1 MSATLASYPSRSR
14 LSGVRAFTLV
24 EISVVVLIIGLVA
37 SIAVP
42 QIKKSVITARSETVI
57 NDMRVFSQ
65 AFEHYLQEKGDW
77 PPATSS
83 PGEYPS
89 GMEGYLSQS
98 NWSRRT
104 PIGGLYNWQN
114 QVRHS
119 GLKITAAIAISSA
132 EGNEVSSD
140 QLQLEDID
148 RRIDDGDLSTG
159 SFRLGFGNEP
169 IYIIEL

>member
-1 MSATLASYPSRSR
+1 MSVTHATLPCRSR
-14 LSGVRAFTLV
+14 LAGVRAFTLV
-24 EISVVVLIIGLVA
+24 EIAIVVLIIGLVA

-42 QIKKSVITARSETVI
+42 QIKKTIIAARSETVI

-65 AFEHYLQEKGDW
+65 SFEHYLQEKGDW
-77 PPATSS
+77 PSATSN

-89 GMEGYLSQS
+89 GMDGYLNKT
-98 NWSRRT
+98 NWGRRT
-104 PIGGLYNWQN
+104 PIGGLYNWQS
-114 QVRHS
+114 QARHS
-119 GLKITAAIAISSA
+119 GLKITAAIAISSVD
-132 EGNEVSSD
+132 GNDVSSD
-140 QLQLEDID
+140 RLQLEDID